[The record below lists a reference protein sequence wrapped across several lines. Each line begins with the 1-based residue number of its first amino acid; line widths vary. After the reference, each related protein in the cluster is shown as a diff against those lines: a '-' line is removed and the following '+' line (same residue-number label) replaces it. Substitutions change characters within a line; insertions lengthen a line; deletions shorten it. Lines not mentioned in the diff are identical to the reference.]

1 MTVSTA
7 IFVSSARRKQV
18 QMMHVHLLLIAQ
30 LLVLLAMAN
39 GTPVIAKRILG
50 AVLAHPLDGGIALA
64 DGQPIFGNSK
74 TIRGVALS
82 IVATILGAPL
92 IEMDWTIGLLVAAT
106 AMLGDLFS
114 SFTKRRMKMAPG
126 SMALGLD
133 QIPESLLPA
142 LACRWVL
149 PITVVDIVLTSALF
163 FVGELAVSRVL
174 YRFKIRDRP
183 Y

>member
-1 MTVSTA
+1 MT
-7 IFVSSARRKQV
+7 QV
-18 QMMHVHLLLIAQ
+18 HPLLITQ
-30 LLVLLAMAN
+30 LLMLLAIAN
-39 GTPVIAKRILG
+39 GTPVIAKKILG
-50 AVLAHPLDGGIALA
+50 AVLAHPLDGGITLA
-64 DGQPIFGNSK
+64 DGQAIFGHSK

-92 IEMDWTIGLLVAAT
+92 IGMDWAIGLLVAAT
-106 AMLGDLFS
+106 AMLGDVLS
-114 SFTKRRMKMAPG
+114 SFTKRRMNLVPG

-133 QIPESLLPA
+133 QIPESLLPP

-149 PITVVDIVLTSALF
+149 PITVVDIVLISALF
-163 FVGELAVSRVL
+163 FVGELGASRVL

>member
-1 MTVSTA
+1 
-7 IFVSSARRKQV
+7 
-18 QMMHVHLLLIAQ
+18 MMHVQPLLIAQ

-39 GTPVIAKRILG
+39 GAPVIAKRILG
-50 AVLAHPLDGGIALA
+50 AVLARPLDGGIALA
-64 DGQPIFGNSK
+64 DGQPIFGHSK

>member
-1 MTVSTA
+1 MP
-7 IFVSSARRKQV
+7 RRFS
-18 QMMHVHLLLIAQ
+18 
-30 LLVLLAMAN
+30 
-39 GTPVIAKRILG
+39 G
-50 AVLAHPLDGGIALA
+50 AVLAHPLDSGITLA
-64 DGQPIFGNSK
+64 DGQAIFGHSK

-92 IEMDWTIGLLVAAT
+92 IGIDWAIGLLVAAT

-114 SFTKRRMKMAPG
+114 SFTKRRMNLVPG

-133 QIPESLLPA
+133 QIPEFLLPA

-149 PITVVDIVLTSALF
+149 PITVVDIVLISALF
-163 FVGELAVSRVL
+163 FVGELGASRVL